1 MLGSFLHIMLHHC
14 VYAGRAMMAGD
25 VSTTAP
31 EGYTTAA
38 AERRCEPRALV
49 DLAVQVKGID
59 ADGER
64 FEQAAVARNISLAG
78 ALLLGIQRTLRPGDV
93 LRVRHGDRSAKF
105 RIVWTSPSASAG
117 AIKVA
122 VQRIETEPSIWKESA
137 GREAE
142 APARPNRPRMAATA
156 ES

>member
-1 MLGSFLHIMLHHC
+1 
-14 VYAGRAMMAGD
+14 
-25 VSTTAP
+25 
-31 EGYTTAA
+31 
-38 AERRCEPRALV
+38 V

-64 FEQAAVARNISLAG
+64 FEQAAVARKISLAG

-105 RIVWTSPSASAG
+105 RVVWASPSALAG

-122 VQRIETEPSIWKESA
+122 VHRIETEPSIWKESA

-142 APARPNRPRMAATA
+142 APANPIDHAGPATA
-156 ES
+156 RS

>member
-1 MLGSFLHIMLHHC
+1 
-14 VYAGRAMMAGD
+14 MMAGD

-31 EGYTTAA
+31 EGYATAA
-38 AERRCEPRALV
+38 PERRCEPRAFV

-105 RIVWTSPSASAG
+105 RIVWASPSAG
-117 AIKVA
+117 AVKVA
-122 VQRIETEPSIWKESA
+122 VQRIEAEPSIWKESA

-142 APARPNRPRMAATA
+142 VPAKPNRPRMAATA
-156 ES
+156 RS